1 MTDYQRQQTPSLREN
16 YWPGGWL
23 VNEASWGG
31 ASVLDGSWWPGRGG
45 PVQGAPFAWSGSDRP
60 LGFRGDAAGTRLAAV
75 ERARGLI
82 ADSLAGVPWQV
93 YRGRVQQPTPSW
105 LWDPMGAQNDGRA
118 TVQNPM
124 GLTGVQFW
132 SWIVSDMLLDG
143 EAFLYA
149 ENLDDANYPLAPLRP
164 IPVSMVE
171 DVGFTG
177 IGLTSGKFI
186 PSENVIHLRGKPPY
200 VPVTDHRNPKVEGV
214 GFRGVGVLRRHAHT
228 LGLAGAVGAYAQ
240 NTFRTGVPSGYL
252 KATQPGLTPDDAEKL
267 AERWMEKHGQARQ
280 VAVLGN
286 TVEFVPINLS
296 PVDAELVK
304 MQDFS
309 LREIA
314 HAFGMSAH
322 YLDVVGATG
331 TYANVQDRAVDF
343 RQFTL
348 LPWARLIESELDTRL
363 PAGTGLRLRL
373 DGLERGTTG
382 QRYDDYGKALAG
394 GWLTVDEIR
403 ELEGLPPLEG
413 GSDV

>member
-1 MTDYQRQQTPSLREN
+1 
-16 YWPGGWL
+16 
-23 VNEASWGG
+23 
-31 ASVLDGSWWPGRGG
+31 
-45 PVQGAPFAWSGSDRP
+45 
-60 LGFRGDAAGTRLAAV
+60 
-75 ERARGLI
+75 
-82 ADSLAGVPWQV
+82 
-93 YRGRVQQPTPSW
+93 
-105 LWDPMGAQNDGRA
+105 
-118 TVQNPM
+118 
-124 GLTGVQFW
+124 
-132 SWIVSDMLLDG
+132 
-143 EAFLYA
+143 
-149 ENLDDANYPLAPLRP
+149 
-164 IPVSMVE
+164 
-171 DVGFTG
+171 
-177 IGLTSGKFI
+177 
-186 PSENVIHLRGKPPY
+186 
-200 VPVTDHRNPKVEGV
+200 
-214 GFRGVGVLRRHAHT
+214 
-228 LGLAGAVGAYAQ
+228 LAGAVGAYAQ